1 MVDSVA
7 SALASAGQNKSESS
21 RTALAGNFEMF
32 LTLLT
37 EQLKNQDP
45 LSPLD
50 SNEFVTQLVQ
60 FSSVEQQINQ
70 NSTLEKLVGL
80 QVASVGGA
88 TVSYLGKEIRVDS
101 NETHLGA
108 DGAAWTY
115 GVDGEAASV
124 ALSVVDGTG
133 KVVYT
138 AEGSTE
144 EGERAFLWDGK
155 DNAGEQLPYGAYTLQ
170 VAAMT
175 ETKKSLPTYVATFG
189 IVTGV
194 DLTGSEPV
202 LMMGS
207 AKAPFSRIQAVR
219 DAPAALA
226 PTPPPEET
234 SGEEQPETDPEE
246 QPEAA

>member
-7 SALASAGQNKSESS
+7 SALAAASQNKSADS
-21 RTALAGNFEMF
+21 RTALADNFEMF
-32 LTLLT
+32 LVLLT

-50 SNEFVTQLVQ
+50 SNEFVSQLVQ

-88 TVSYLGKEIRVDS
+88 TVGYLGKEIRVDS
-101 NETHLGA
+101 DEAHLGP

-115 GVDGEAASV
+115 GVDGDAAEV
-124 ALSVVDGTG
+124 TLSVVDATG

-138 AEGSTE
+138 AEGSAE
-144 EGERAFLWDGK
+144 EGEHGFLWDGK
-155 DNAGEQLPYGAYTLQ
+155 DNTGKDLPYGAYTLQ

-194 DLTGSEPV
+194 DLSGSEPV
-202 LMMGS
+202 LMMGQ
-207 AKAPFSRIQAVR
+207 ARAPFSRIQAVR
-219 DAPAALA
+219 DAPA
-226 PTPPPEET
+226 PTEQTPTDQT
-234 SGEEQPETDPEE
+234 SGDETPETTPEE

>member
-1 MVDSVA
+1 VVDSVA
-7 SALASAGQNKSESS
+7 SALAAANTSKSGTS
-21 RTALAGNFEMF
+21 RTALAQNFEMF
-32 LTLLT
+32 LVLLT

-88 TVSYLGKEIRVDS
+88 TVGYLGKEIRVDS
-101 NETHLGA
+101 DEAHLGP

-115 GVDGEAASV
+115 GVDGEAGSV
-124 ALSVVDGTG
+124 ALSVVDATG

-138 AEGSTE
+138 AEGSTA
-144 EGERAFLWDGK
+144 EGEHGFVWDGK
-155 DNAGEQLPYGAYTLQ
+155 DNSGQALPQGAYTLQ

-175 ETKKSLPTYVATFG
+175 ETKQTLPTYVATFG

-194 DLTGSEPV
+194 DLTGAEPV
-202 LMMGS
+202 LMMGQ

-219 DAPAALA
+219 DAPV
-226 PTPPPEET
+226 TPPPTDPTDGGET
-234 SGEEQPETDPEE
+234 PETEPEE
-246 QPEAA
+246 QPQAA

>member
-7 SALASAGQNKSESS
+7 SALAAANTSQSGNS
-21 RTALAGNFEMF
+21 RAALAENFEMF
-32 LTLLT
+32 LVLLT

-88 TVSYLGKEIRVDS
+88 TVGYLGKEIRVDS
-101 NETHLGA
+101 DEAHLGP

-124 ALSVVDGTG
+124 ALSVVNAEG

-144 EGERAFLWDGK
+144 AGEHGFVWDGK
-155 DNAGEQLPYGAYTLQ
+155 DNAGEALPQGAYRLE

-175 ETKKSLPTYVATFG
+175 ETRQSLDAYVATFG

-202 LMMGS
+202 LMMGQ

-219 DAPAALA
+219 DAPVAEA
-226 PTPPPEET
+226 PTDTNGDGETPDAESEET
-234 SGEEQPETDPEE
+234 T
-246 QPEAA
+246 EAA